1 MEIHTNQELAETIE
15 KIIQENGIKK
25 IWLSEKIG
33 IANQNLNRLLSK
45 KSLSLDDA
53 NKLLKPLGYHAK
65 IIIEKD

>member
-1 MEIHTNQELAETIE
+1 MTIKTNKELSQAIEEIIE
-15 KIIQENGIKK
+15 NNGIKK
-25 IWLSEKIG
+25 IWLSEKVG

-53 NKLLKPLGYHAK
+53 NKILKALGYHAE

>member
-1 MEIHTNQELAETIE
+1 MAIHTNKELSQEIK
-15 KIIQENGIKK
+15 KIIDDNGIKK

-53 NKLLKPLGYHAK
+53 NKILNPIGYHVE
-65 IIIEKD
+65 IIIKKD

>member
-1 MEIHTNQELAETIE
+1 MEIKTNQELAQAIE
-15 KIIQENGIKK
+15 KIIDDNGIKK

-53 NKLLKPLGYHAK
+53 NKILEHLGYHAT